1 MIFGSRAAL
10 IVALIAV
17 IQCQNEIQR
26 LNGQDAFQLDSKKF
40 SNVVG
45 SQCSTPGDLCVGD
58 KVGQCVNSKI
68 IVTTSCNPPLKCQV
82 LPLVNKRGVTV
93 TCDTEEDKQARFQQA
108 GVVLTAVGQ
117 SQVPSTELTA
127 SKVQVTNLAEPTL
140 SINPISTAQSK
151 LF

>member
-1 MIFGSRAAL
+1 MFFGSSS
-10 IVALIAV
+10 ALIAV
-17 IQCQNEIQR
+17 LIAVVQCQNEIQR

-40 SNVVG
+40 SNLEG
-45 SQCSTPGDLCVGD
+45 GQCSTPGDLCVGD

-108 GVVLTAVGQ
+108 GVAFMAVGQ
-117 SQVPSTELTA
+117 SQVPSRESTA

-140 SINPISTAQSK
+140 PINPMSIAQSK